1 MGAQSKAELLRLVK
15 EQQRRLQ
22 EQSEALLHREE
33 QLLTKEKEL
42 LDLNKEIKLLRQKI
56 DMLAR
61 RIFGKSSEKLD
72 ARQLELLLSLHE
84 EELGPGKS
92 EASSIISL
100 IGEEAETIGRRRKR
114 RPFDRKVRWPEDL
127 PVVEQVIEP
136 SEVQIEPQAWR
147 WIGEE
152 VSEQL
157 DFEPAKFFRRRL
169 VRPKYVHKT
178 NVYEPPVI
186 APLPPVLQE
195 RCIAGPGLLAQIV
208 VSKYC
213 DHLPLYRQEFI
224 YESRHCVNLSR
235 QNMANWMWLTA
246 DWLRPIYEE
255 IRTGVMGGG
264 YVQID
269 ETPIRYLEPGHGQA
283 KWGYL
288 WTACRP
294 YGDAFYH
301 WAISRASA
309 CLEEIVPV
317 DFAGTIQCDAY
328 GAYDTFARKHEAP
341 ITMAGCMAHARRKFH
356 DALDQAPQQA
366 GFILYQM
373 QHLYKIERD
382 LREHKAGPKLRA
394 AVRAAQSQPI
404 HQRIYKALVAM
415 KSSGDF
421 LPRSNMAVAINYTL
435 SNWKLLGVYLEDGRI
450 EIDNNMVENAIRPT
464 AVGKKNWL
472 FFGDAEAGERSAIL
486 FTVMECCRR
495 HGIDPFEYLRD
506 VLTRLPSMTNWQVK
520 DITPAAWAKARKAP
534 LPKAA

>member
-1 MGAQSKAELLRLVK
+1 MGAQSKAELLKLV
-15 EQQRRLQ
+15 EDQQRRLQ
-22 EQSEALLHREE
+22 EQSEELLNKDRALLD
-33 QLLTKEKEL
+33 K
-42 LDLNKEIKLLRQKI
+42 DKEIKLLRQKI
-56 DMLAR
+56 DLLAR

-72 ARQLELLLSLHE
+72 ARQLELLLSMHE
-84 EELGPGKS
+84 EDLGLGKS
-92 EASSIISL
+92 EASSIGSL
-100 IGEEAETIGRRRKR
+100 IGEEAEPTGKRRKR
-114 RPFDRKVRWPEDL
+114 RPFNGKERWPEDL
-127 PVVEQVIEP
+127 PVVEEVIDP
-136 SEVQIEPQAWR
+136 SEVQSEPQAWR
-147 WIGEE
+147 LIGQE

-157 DFEPAKFFRRRL
+157 DYEPAKFFRRRL
-169 VRPKYVHKT
+169 VRRKYVHKT
-178 NVYEPPVI
+178 NVYEPPVM

-224 YESRHCVNLSR
+224 FESRYGVSLSR

-301 WAISRASA
+301 WETSRAAA
-309 CLEEIVPV
+309 CLEKIVPV

-356 DALDQAPQQA
+356 DAMDQAPQQA

-373 QHLYKIERD
+373 QHLYKIERA
-382 LREHKAGPKLRA
+382 LREHNAGPKMRTA
-394 AVRAAQSQPI
+394 ARAAQSQPI

-415 KSSGDF
+415 KQSGRF
-421 LPRSNMAVAINYTL
+421 LPRSNMGVAINYTL
-435 SNWKLLGVYLEDGRI
+435 SNWKLLSAYLEDGRV

-472 FFGDAEAGERSAIL
+472 FFGDANAGERSAIL
-486 FTVMECCRR
+486 FTVIECCRR
-495 HGIDPFEYLRD
+495 HNIDPFEYLRD
-506 VLTRLPSMTNWQVK
+506 VLTRLPSMTNWQIK
-520 DITPAAWAKARKAP
+520 DITPAAWANAHKASLRKA
-534 LPKAA
+534 A